1 MTASLAGRVALVTGG
16 DSGIGAACA
25 LELGRRGAAVCI
37 ADVGDVGPS
46 EAVAEQVR
54 ALGAGA
60 LTVRMDVTDEAAVH
74 DAFARCAAELGPVD
88 LLVNNAG
95 VEMAHPLVDMP
106 LADWRTV
113 LDVNLTG
120 PFLCSREAA
129 RGMIAAGSGGTIVN
143 MSSVHEHIPWRGFS
157 HYCASKGG
165 LRLFTQTI
173 AYELAEHRIR
183 VANVAP
189 GAIDTPI
196 NRSVMDDAE
205 QKAATE
211 AEIPLGRWGEPED
224 VARAVAWLS
233 GDEASYVTGTTLV
246 VDGGMSLYPNFV

>member
-1 MTASLAGRVALVTGG
+1 MTASLHGRVALVTGG

-37 ADVGDVGPS
+37 ADVGDVAPS
-46 EAVAEQVR
+46 EAVAERVR
-54 ALGAGA
+54 AEGARA

-74 DAFARCAAELGPVD
+74 EGFARCAAELGVVD

-95 VEMAHPLVDMP
+95 VEMAHPLVDM
-106 LADWRTV
+106 
-113 LDVNLTG
+113 TG

-165 LRLFTQTI
+165 LRLFAQTI
-173 AYELAEHRIR
+173 AYELAEHGIR

-211 AEIPLGRWGEPED
+211 AEIPLGRWGAPED

>member
-1 MTASLAGRVALVTGG
+1 MPSSLEGRVALVTGG
-16 DSGIGAACA
+16 DSGIGKACA
-25 LELGRRGAAVCI
+25 LEAGRRGAAVCV
-37 ADVGDVGPS
+37 ADVGDLS
-46 EAVAEQVR
+46 EAEAVVAQLRGEGAR
-54 ALGAGA
+54 ALA
-60 LTVRMDVTDEAAVH
+60 VHMDVSDEDAVAAG
-74 DAFARCAAELGPVD
+74 FARAASELGPVD

-106 LADWRTV
+106 FADWRRV
-113 LDVNLTG
+113 LSVNLDG
-120 PFLCSREAA
+120 AFLCAREAA
-129 RGMIAAGSGGTIVN
+129 RGMIAAGAPGTIVN

-157 HYCASKGG
+157 HYCASKGA
-165 LRLFTQTI
+165 LKLFMQTI

-211 AEIPLGRWGEPED
+211 AEIPLGRWGETSD
-224 VARAVAWLS
+224 VAAAVCWLAS
-233 GDEASYVTGTTLV
+233 DEAAYVTGTTLV